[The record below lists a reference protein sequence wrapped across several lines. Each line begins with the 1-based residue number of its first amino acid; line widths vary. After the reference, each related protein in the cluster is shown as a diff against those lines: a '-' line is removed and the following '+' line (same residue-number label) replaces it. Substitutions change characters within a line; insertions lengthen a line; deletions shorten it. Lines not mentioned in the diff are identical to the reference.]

1 MSDLHQLTSIDQV
14 EPLLEQSRQQA
25 VLIFKHSLTCPISG
39 AAFKRYQSYLDSLAE
54 DDPTHHTLIEIQRAR
69 EVSKEVALVVEVK
82 HESPQAIL
90 LRHGE
95 VAWHASH
102 WEITEQTLRDAIDA

>member
-1 MSDLHQLTSIDQV
+1 MSELHKLTSVDQV

-25 VLIFKHSLTCPISG
+25 VLIFKHSLTCPISN
-39 AAFKRYQSYLDSLAE
+39 AAFKRYQSYLGSLAE
-54 DDPTHHTLIEIQRAR
+54 DDSTHHSLVEIQRVR
-69 EVSKEVALVVEVK
+69 EVSKEVARAVEIK

-90 LRHGE
+90 LRDGV

-102 WEITEQTLRDAIDA
+102 WEITEETLRDAIDG